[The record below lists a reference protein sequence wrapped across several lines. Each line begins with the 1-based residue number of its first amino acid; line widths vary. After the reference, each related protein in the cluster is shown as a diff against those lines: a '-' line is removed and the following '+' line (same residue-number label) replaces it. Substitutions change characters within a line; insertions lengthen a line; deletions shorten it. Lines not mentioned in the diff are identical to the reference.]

1 MMCSEIDTQSFQ
13 NQGDVSGN
21 KEIIGSGSL
30 GIIGDFINSKGE
42 ACALKVSNVEQKNDR
57 EIAFG
62 ELEVLLKLQ
71 NIDATSSERPI
82 PKVHACE
89 LNKNVFRILMTK
101 FYLNIGDKEVIGR
114 VSRMNFR
121 QILMLI
127 IDAAQTLKSIHD
139 LGILHGELQPEN
151 MMFIN
156 KNLTRIGYIN
166 FEHSREKGST
176 LCKGRGLH
184 MSPEIIFHKVFSGE
198 KNELWSFGTSIGL
211 MIFDHY
217 ILSENNYGSIESE
230 SETSEEKSP
239 KVSEYVNKM
248 RANFNEEAEQKEE
261 K

>member
-1 MMCSEIDTQSFQ
+1 
-13 NQGDVSGN
+13 
-21 KEIIGSGSL
+21 
-30 GIIGDFINSKGE
+30 
-42 ACALKVSNVEQKNDR
+42 
-57 EIAFG
+57 
-62 ELEVLLKLQ
+62 
-71 NIDATSSERPI
+71 
-82 PKVHACE
+82 
-89 LNKNVFRILMTK
+89 MTK

-121 QILMLI
+121 KILMLI
-127 IDAAQTLKSIHD
+127 IDAAKTLKSIHD
-139 LGILHGELQPEN
+139 LGIFHGDLQPEN

-156 KNLTRIGYIN
+156 ENLTRIGYIN

-176 LCKGRGLH
+176 LCKGKVLH
-184 MSPEIIFHKVFSGE
+184 KSPEIIFHEVFSAE

-230 SETSEEKSP
+230 SETSEENSP

-261 K
+261 KWTSDCGQSSFKFFFDAFLGIFKIEEERISLANFIQDMNSALKLCQPTPKTQISEENRYSFCEIFII